1 MSESFNSNDEK
12 FMNEAIDL
20 AVKAFEAGDVPVGA
34 VVVKDDEIIGR
45 GFNKK
50 EFIKDASAHAE
61 ILALQDTA
69 KNTGDWRLNN
79 CTLYSTTEPCIMC
92 AGAILHFRI
101 KEVVFGIR
109 EPKFGGVLSN
119 ANLFDLDT
127 LNHKVKYRYGLLS
140 GKITDLMQDFFRKI
154 RLGA

>member
-1 MSESFNSNDEK
+1 VPEK
-12 FMNEAIDL
+12 FYLNDKRFMDE
-20 AVKAFEAGDVPVGA
+20 AVKLAFKAFQTGDVPVGA

-50 EFIKDASAHAE
+50 ELTKDASAHAE
-61 ILALQDTA
+61 MLALQEAA
-69 KNTGDWRLNN
+69 KYLGDWRLNL

-101 KEVVFGIR
+101 SEVVFGVR

-119 ANLFDLDT
+119 ASLFDLDT
-127 LNHKVKYRYGLLS
+127 LNHRVKYRYGLES
-140 GKITDLMQDFFRKI
+140 EVITKLMKDFFRKI
-154 RLGA
+154 RDS